1 MEVSQASVF
10 ALSLVF
16 ASLLLLVAAD
26 ALASTDNVS
35 NALQTG
41 QSYNIQITLS
51 KQADTAIRLEAR
63 TAPLRKILKAIADKT
78 GAQIHYS
85 VLPAAPVTATCVG
98 ANVGQVMD
106 CLVAKQ
112 VGLVAHKPQKDKP
125 AEFWLLGSS
134 VGSCQAVTVV
144 PSEPPIQAETEQ
156 QLTPEVQ
163 AEIDQGNQNQSD
175 KLISQFKNAKD
186 KAERAEALNN
196 LISVGKI
203 DDPNVR
209 NALQDAMAD
218 KNEGI
223 RAQALETLANLDQDN
238 LADYVDKAM
247 QDPSPEVRMAALN
260 KATGQVDLLERAV
273 ADKDRTVSQY
283 AASLLKALKKQ

>member
-1 MEVSQASVF
+1 MKPSI
-10 ALSLVF
+10 
-16 ASLLLLVAAD
+16 
-26 ALASTDNVS
+26 
-35 NALQTG
+35 QT
-41 QSYNIQITLS
+41 
-51 KQADTAIRLEAR
+51 A
-63 TAPLRKILKAIADKT
+63 
-78 GAQIHYS
+78 
-85 VLPAAPVTATCVG
+85 
-98 ANVGQVMD
+98 
-106 CLVAKQ
+106 
-112 VGLVAHKPQKDKP
+112 
-125 AEFWLLGSS
+125 
-134 VGSCQAVTVV
+134 
-144 PSEPPIQAETEQ
+144 TEQ
-156 QLTPEVQ
+156 QSTPEQQ
-163 AEIDQGNQNQSD
+163 AAIEQGNQNQSD
-175 KLISQFKNAKD
+175 MLIRQFKNAKD

-238 LADYVDKAM
+238 LAQYVDKAM